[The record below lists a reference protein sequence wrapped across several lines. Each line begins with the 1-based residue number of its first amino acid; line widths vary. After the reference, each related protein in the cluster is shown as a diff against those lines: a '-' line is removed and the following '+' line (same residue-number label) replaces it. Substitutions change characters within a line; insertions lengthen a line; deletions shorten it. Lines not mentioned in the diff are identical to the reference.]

1 MPILPAV
8 LALAQF
14 APSILRFLGVGDSGA
29 PKAVLDKIEE
39 VATSVS
45 GVGTID
51 EAISVFAANQEKA
64 YEFKLRMLAN
74 DTEMEKLY
82 LADINSARIRDTAF
96 ITNGKYNHRA
106 NIMFILAFAIVAW
119 LFYIVW
125 SDPEINEFAKG
136 VVTLILGRFLGYL
149 DAIYN
154 FEFGSTRSSKEKD
167 NTINQL
173 SKES

>member
-1 MPILPAV
+1 MPVLPV
-8 LALAQF
+8 IMALAQF
-14 APSILRFLGVGDSGA
+14 APSILRFLGVGENGA
-29 PKAVLDKIEE
+29 PKAILDKIEE
-39 VATSVS
+39 VATTVS
-45 GVGTID
+45 GAGSLEEAVTI
-51 EAISVFAANQEKA
+51 FASSQEKA
-64 YEFKLRMLAN
+64 YEFKLMMIAN
-74 DTEMEKLY
+74 DKEMEQLY
-82 LADINSARIRDTAF
+82 LADVQSARVRDTAF

-154 FEFGSTRSSKEKD
+154 FEFGSTRNSKDKD
-167 NTINQL
+167 ATIAHL
-173 SKES
+173 SENK

>member
-14 APSILRFLGVGDSGA
+14 APSILRFLGVGESGA
-29 PKAVLDKIEE
+29 PKSVLDKIEE

-45 GVGTID
+45 GAGSIEEAVTI
-51 EAISVFAANQEKA
+51 FASSQEKA
-64 YEFKLRMLAN
+64 YEFKIMMIAN
-74 DTEMEKLY
+74 DLEMEKLY
-82 LADINSARIRDTAF
+82 LADVNSARIRDTAF

-125 SDPEINEFAKG
+125 SDPNINEFAKG

-167 NTINQL
+167 ATINHL
-173 SKES
+173 SEKS

>member
-14 APSILRFLGVGDSGA
+14 APSILRFLGVGENGA

-45 GVGTID
+45 GATTLD
-51 EAISVFAANQEKA
+51 EAVTIFASSQEKA
-64 YEFKLRMLAN
+64 YEFKIRMLAN

-82 LADINSARIRDTAF
+82 LADVQSARVRDTAF

-125 SDPEINEFAKG
+125 SDPNINEFAKG

-167 NTINQL
+167 ATINHL
-173 SKES
+173 SENK

>member
-1 MPILPAV
+1 MPVVPIIM
-8 LALAQF
+8 ALAQF
-14 APSILRFLGVGDSGA
+14 APSILRYLGVGDTGA

-39 VATSVS
+39 VASSVS
-45 GVGTID
+45 GAGTLE
-51 EAISVFAANQEKA
+51 EAVTVFASNQEKA
-64 YEFKLRMLAN
+64 FEFKLMMLAN
-74 DTEMEKLY
+74 DREMEQLY
-82 LADINSARIRDTAF
+82 LADVQSARIRDTAF

-125 SDPEINEFAKG
+125 SDPDINEFAKG

-154 FEFGSTRSSKEKD
+154 FEFGSTRSSKDKD
-167 NTINQL
+167 HTISNL
-173 SKES
+173 SGNK